1 LKKPLAERKKILIA
15 KLLAELGYVQQGG
28 ALAASCAMGQQN
40 WLRCSLA
47 FSK

>member
-15 KLLAELGYVQQGG
+15 KSLAELGYVQQDG

-40 WLRCSLA
+40 RPRCSLA
-47 FSK
+47 FGK